1 MCLKMKMIPRVDID
15 PILFPKNIS
24 EEEKHNRL
32 IQLSKSHALNH
43 LESKTNITIST
54 LSNFQPML
62 QSYGTSFFLVEM
74 MIGSP
79 IPYQPLLLLDTG
91 SDLTWIQCDNCIQPY
106 CFPIQYGNFKSRES
120 QTVQVVSCDDE
131 FCVPKKCGS
140 HNQCI
145 YELSYLSGPSTIGI
159 VLSDNF
165 TFPDRSS
172 EDNDP
177 FVNLIP
183 VYFGCSLHSQNINF
197 GKHMDSTN
205 VVGGLFGL
213 GRGPRSFLV
222 TWRPETNLRFSYCLS
237 SPQTQPQSPKPS
249 LYFGD
254 DAKVNGDIKTTQLIS
269 KLGDE
274 DLSKYY
280 VACTGISLSGTM
292 LSIDPELFELKPGKK
307 GGFIFDS
314 GSYITL
320 LTKNAYDVLRKS
332 VVSYFKQK
340 GFDPVPFPTDPLDLC
355 YNNVPND
362 VPKPSMSYH
371 FEGDAEFEVDP
382 DSLFESFGSLL
393 CLGVVPLPD
402 ENAPNIMGV
411 RHQQNHAILFD
422 VRNNLVSFSSNEISC
437 SDYNKI

>member
-1 MCLKMKMIPRVDID
+1 
-15 PILFPKNIS
+15 
-24 EEEKHNRL
+24 
-32 IQLSKSHALNH
+32 
-43 LESKTNITIST
+43 
-54 LSNFQPML
+54 
-62 QSYGTSFFLVEM
+62 
-74 MIGSP
+74 
-79 IPYQPLLLLDTG
+79 
-91 SDLTWIQCDNCIQPY
+91 
-106 CFPIQYGNFKSRES
+106 
-120 QTVQVVSCDDE
+120 
-131 FCVPKKCGS
+131 
-140 HNQCI
+140 
-145 YELSYLSGPSTIGI
+145 
-159 VLSDNF
+159 
-165 TFPDRSS
+165 
-172 EDNDP
+172 
-177 FVNLIP
+177 
-183 VYFGCSLHSQNINF
+183 
-197 GKHMDSTN
+197 
-205 VVGGLFGL
+205 
-213 GRGPRSFLV
+213 
-222 TWRPETNLRFSYCLS
+222 
-237 SPQTQPQSPKPS
+237 
-249 LYFGD
+249 
-254 DAKVNGDIKTTQLIS
+254 
-269 KLGDE
+269 
-274 DLSKYY
+274 
-280 VACTGISLSGTM
+280 M

-422 VRNNLVSFSSNEISC
+422 VLNNLVSFSSNEISC